1 MLRLRYDSAWMS
13 LGLFKAIFEESAQGK
28 VSDSVLVTPCQ
39 ERGCTD
45 DIFGMVVAN
54 LLQRAEFTVASSLFC
69 HDITGLHINRS
80 TWFGTYKIH
89 LSGIQHPHLHLIN
102 KITQMLI
109 DSILNNFSFSYAM
122 ELFAQ
127 TGEGQLKHDEY
138 YWYYGNSV
146 YIICSYWN
154 AIRLFDGDLDG
165 WEYRVKSPK
174 KHTLLKIDWLDE

>member
-1 MLRLRYDSAWMS
+1 M
-13 LGLFKAIFEESAQGK
+13 G
-28 VSDSVLVTPCQ
+28 DSVLVALRQ
-39 ERGCTD
+39 ERRGTD
-45 DIFGMVVAN
+45 DVFRMVVAN
-54 LLQRAEFTVASSLFC
+54 LLQRAEFPVARSLFC
-69 HDITGLHINRS
+69 HDVTSLHINGSPRL
-80 TWFGTYKIH
+80 GAYKIH
-89 LSGIQHPHLHLIN
+89 LSGIQHPHLHLIT

-154 AIRLFDGDLDG
+154 AARLFDGDLDG